1 MMLEN
6 LENEIIERAIKGEHE
21 AQMQV
26 LKYYE
31 WYINKVSMVT
41 VRNGDGKQFRYVDE
55 DFKAEVQIKYLE
67 SLSKCRLTK

>member
-1 MMLEN
+1 
-6 LENEIIERAIKGEHE
+6 
-21 AQMQV
+21 MQV

>member
-1 MMLEN
+1 MLDN
-6 LENEIIERAIKGEHE
+6 LENEVIERAINGEHE
-21 AQMQV
+21 AQIQL

-55 DFKAEVQIKYLE
+55 DFKAEVQIKSLE
-67 SLSKCRLTK
+67 SLSKCSLTK

>member
-1 MMLEN
+1 MLDN
-6 LENEIIERAIKGEHE
+6 LENEIIERAVNGEHD
-21 AQMQV
+21 
-26 LKYYE
+26 E